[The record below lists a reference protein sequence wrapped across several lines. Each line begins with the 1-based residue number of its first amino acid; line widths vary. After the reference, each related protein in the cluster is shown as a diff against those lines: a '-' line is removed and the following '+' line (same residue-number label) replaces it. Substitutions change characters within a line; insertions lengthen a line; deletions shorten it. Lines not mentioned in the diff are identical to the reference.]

1 MAVWSTLFLEVRAR
15 ARRKRL
21 VSQRGGLL
29 ILRLAQFWKRKQ
41 SSYAMYWGQTNFE
54 SQQTDRPEF
63 GMAVDRKGKSL
74 VQTIHS
80 PVTGEDET
88 FFPEETASF
97 RKNVSMAI
105 ISVWLLVVFVCVV
118 FIMMAKAATSSP
130 DYNINIPLLF
140 PKKDGDPSKPG
151 LAVWGPI
158 WGIANAAQV
167 QIFQYLYKKKTA
179 EGLNK
184 YENHRTETAFED
196 ALIAKVFI
204 FNFINTFMVVFY
216 VAFIQQPF
224 AEMMGARTAFCI
236 KISVDGV
243 PQASCMAELG
253 TKLGSLFLAELV
265 VKNGTEIF
273 IP

>member
-1 MAVWSTLFLEVRAR
+1 MVDIVPRGARAR
-15 ARRKRL
+15 ASKT
-21 VSQRGGLL
+21 SCFAAWAGLL
-29 ILRLAQFWKRKQ
+29 SLRLAQFWKRKQ

-63 GMAVDRKGKSL
+63 GMAVDRKGNSL

-130 DYNINIPLLF
+130 DYNINVPLLF
-140 PKKDGDPSKPG
+140 PKKDGDPSKQG

-158 WGIANAAQV
+158 WGIANAVQV
-167 QIFQYLYKKKTA
+167 QVFQVLYKKKTA
-179 EGLNK
+179 EGLND